1 MLTTYRLLVTLILV
15 GAIAAPRLRDDMRV
29 FLGTAFAAGLIM
41 VWDSGRKAGGQSI
54 AQRSPPWV
62 ITIAV
67 VLAGAAFVA
76 VWRALNAA

>member
-1 MLTTYRLLVTLILV
+1 MLTTYRLLVALILV
-15 GAIAAPRLRDDMRV
+15 GAIAAPRLRDDVRV
-29 FLGTAFAAGLIM
+29 FLGIAFAAGLIM
-41 VWDSGRKAGGQSI
+41 VWDSDRKEGGQSFE
-54 AQRSPPWV
+54 QRSRPWV